1 MKPHTPYNVQSS
13 TDSELLM
20 GAPSIAREILGS
32 DSPSAVRRVRH
43 LHETGRLPT
52 FKMGKL
58 LCLRPATWRE
68 YLARRE
74 AEAEAEAL
82 RVAAQS
88 DAEAGA

>member
-1 MKPHTPYNVQSS
+1 MKPDTPDHDHGA

-52 FKMGKL
+52 FKLGKL
-58 LCLRPATWRE
+58 LCLRPATWRQ
-68 YLARRE
+68 YIATRE
-74 AEAEAEAL
+74 AEADTQ
-82 RVAAQS
+82 RNQGRPT
-88 DAEAGA
+88 AGAGA

>member
-1 MKPHTPYNVQSS
+1 MKPDTAYNDHGS

-43 LHETGRLPT
+43 LHETDQLPT

-68 YLARRE
+68 YIAKRE
-74 AEAEAEAL
+74 AEAEE
-82 RVAAQS
+82 RRNQTRS
-88 DAEAGA
+88 TAGAGA